1 MREGFFV
8 RKNIDKWKKYQHEP
22 SDDPDE
28 TAHRFTD
35 LVNDLGYARTFY
47 PASNVTRYLNGLAS
61 QTYLSIFSN
70 KKEKKSRLLDFW
82 RTELPLVVRKHHR
95 QLLYAFLVFVSC
107 AILAAFSAAQD
118 DSFVRGVLGNQ
129 YVEMTEDNI
138 SRGDPFGVYKSQDQL
153 TMFIRI
159 ALNNIQ
165 VSFLAFVMGFFFSI
179 GTIWILFVNG
189 IMLGAFQYYFF
200 SKGLGWDSV
209 LVIWIHGTLEI
220 LSIILS
226 GGAGLVLGNS
236 ILFPGTKTRGQSLK
250 AGAKDGVKLMI
261 GLVPVFICAAFLEG
275 FITRHTS
282 MPVWL
287 SIAILAGSLWFM
299 VWYFVWYPIRLAR
312 HVESS
317 NPAHA

>member
-70 KKEKKSRLLDFW
+70 KKEKRARLLDFW
-82 RTELPLVVRKHHR
+82 SRELPLVVRKHHR

-153 TMFIRI
+153 TMFIQI
-159 ALNNIQ
+159 ALNNIR
-165 VSFLAFVMGFFFSI
+165 VSFIAFVMGLFFSI
-179 GTIWILFVNG
+179 GTIWILFING

-250 AGAKDGVKLMI
+250 ADAKDGVKLMI

-287 SIAILAGSLWFM
+287 SITILAGSLWFM
-299 VWYFVWYPIRLAR
+299 VWYFVWYPVRLAR
-312 HVESS
+312 NVESS
-317 NPAHA
+317 KPAHA